1 MAADTARRTT
11 PLEHMT
17 CTVLNGHWGGVELL
31 SAAYRSHRF
40 PVHAHPDV
48 HIALIETGRYGFRR
62 DRDAFVACPGD
73 LILFGPDDPHDG
85 ETLTETGYSYRQI
98 LIPTERWEAA
108 GNRRR
113 GGFQPSSPVLRRD
126 QLAAALRY
134 VFKAKRAG
142 DAMLLDAG
150 LARVIAQLAEEPAGG
165 GSSGGVTSAMIRAV
179 IDRMEAD
186 LAEPWTLQTLAETLG
201 TNRFALTR
209 AFRRERGIGL
219 HDWLTFR
226 RLHRAR
232 LLLVGGM
239 PAAEAAVAAGFADQ
253 SHLIRHFKRVF
264 GVTPGWFSAACTSI
278 QSPDGGGRHS

>member
-1 MAADTARRTT
+1 MTPDASRIERMACD
-11 PLEHMT
+11 
-17 CTVLNGHWGGVELL
+17 VLDGHWDGVELL

-48 HIALIETGRYGFRR
+48 HVALIETGVYGFRR
-62 DRDAFVACPGD
+62 DREAFVAQPGD

-85 ETLTETGYSYRQI
+85 ETLAASGYAYRQI
-98 LIPTERWEAA
+98 LIPTARWNEPAD
-108 GNRRR
+108 RRR
-113 GGFQPSSPVLRRD
+113 GGFRPSRPVLRRD
-126 QLAAALRY
+126 GMAATLR
-134 VFKAKRAG
+134 FIFRARREG

-150 LARVIAQLAEEPAGG
+150 LARMVAQLAEEPADDERRN
-165 GSSGGVTSAMIRAV
+165 GVTSAMIRGV

-186 LAEPWTLQTLAETLG
+186 LAEPWTLQTLADSIG

-219 HDWLTFR
+219 HDWLTYR

-232 LLLVGGM
+232 QLLAGGM
-239 PAAEAAVAAGFADQ
+239 PGADAAAATGFTDQ

-264 GVTPGWFSAACTSI
+264 GITPGGLAAACTSV
-278 QSPDGGGRHS
+278 QDAGAADRHS